1 MRRMQ
6 IMSEVEFDHVAC
18 RYRLRPPSP
27 TSSGGI
33 ATKRTMT
40 GKGMN
45 LDMNFDVM
53 DTDEQSNDED
63 EKGSRLGSTMVYAG
77 RVSAGVLPPK
87 AASTDEDGSSRRT
100 Q

>member
-1 MRRMQ
+1 
-6 IMSEVEFDHVAC
+6 MSEVEFDHVAC
-18 RYRLRPPSP
+18 RYRLRPPPPSS

-45 LDMNFDVM
+45 LDMNFDMM
-53 DTDEQSNDED
+53 DTDEQPNEDDEEEGNRQWED
-63 EKGSRLGSTMVYAG
+63 TMV
-77 RVSAGVLPPK
+77 RRAGVLPPK